1 MKDKIKINKFIKKKT
16 QKEKKNQ
23 LMLISETSNPRH
35 EPETISIEGKP

>member
-1 MKDKIKINKFIKKKT
+1 MKDKIKINKFIKKT
-16 QKEKKNQ
+16 RKEKKNQ

>member
-1 MKDKIKINKFIKKKT
+1 MKDKIKINKFIKKT

-35 EPETISIEGKP
+35 EPETISIEGKS